1 MDGSNLRGPKHDDVG
16 AADIQARADEF
27 SPTEGHQKI
36 GEDDE
41 EIIAA
46 SAEAAKPK
54 VDFVSKNAER
64 LRAMQE
70 QRAKELKDVEDQ
82 RAKMLRRQ
90 EKLK

>member
-1 MDGSNLRGPKHDDVG
+1 MDGSNLRGPEHVEMG
-16 AADIQARADEF
+16 AADIQARAEEF
-27 SPTEGHQKI
+27 SPTEGHQKT

-46 SAEAAKPK
+46 SAEVAKPK

-70 QRAKELKDVEDQ
+70 
-82 RAKMLRRQ
+82 
-90 EKLK
+90 